1 MNDTNTMN
9 TNGKPEILNPKMKRV
24 EDTIVRVLDWALA
37 VIIAVAVALMIWG
50 FFFRAAG
57 APAA

>member
-1 MNDTNTMN
+1 MKDTNTMN
-9 TNGKPEILNPKMKRV
+9 TNGKPEALNPKMKRV

-37 VIIAVAVALMIWG
+37 VIIAVAVALMVWG

-57 APAA
+57 ASAA

>member
-1 MNDTNTMN
+1 MNRN
-9 TNGKPEILNPKMKRV
+9 TNGKPEALNPKMKRV
-24 EDTIVRVLDWALA
+24 EDTIVRVLDLALA
-37 VIIAVAVALMIWG
+37 VIIAVAVALMVWG

>member
-1 MNDTNTMN
+1 MNTN
-9 TNGKPEILNPKMKRV
+9 TNGKPEILNPKMKRM